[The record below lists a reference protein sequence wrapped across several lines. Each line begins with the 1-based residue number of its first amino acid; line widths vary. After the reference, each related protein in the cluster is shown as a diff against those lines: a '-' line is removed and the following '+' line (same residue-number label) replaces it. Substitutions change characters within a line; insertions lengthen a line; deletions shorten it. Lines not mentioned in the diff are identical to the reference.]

1 MPRPVLGNYDGAVVS
16 GFFFGT
22 RTVQWV
28 SAIADVS
35 KCFENTALCEAVLVS
50 PPTTTVLQ
58 TLPRGRY
65 LPAWKKRVTQYDL
78 GLGGSSRTIC
88 AAG

>member
-28 SAIADVS
+28 SATVDVS
-35 KCFENTALCEAVLVS
+35 KCFENTALCEAVLV
-50 PPTTTVLQ
+50 PP
-58 TLPRGRY
+58 
-65 LPAWKKRVTQYDL
+65 PAIHN
-78 GLGGSSRTIC
+78 RTPHDSK
-88 AAG
+88 G